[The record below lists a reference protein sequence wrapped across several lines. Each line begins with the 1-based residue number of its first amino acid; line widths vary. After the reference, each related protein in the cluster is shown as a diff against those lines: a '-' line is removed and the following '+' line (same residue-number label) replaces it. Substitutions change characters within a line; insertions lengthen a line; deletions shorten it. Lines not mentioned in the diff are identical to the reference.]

1 MSDADRAPAGEAGYR
16 CGEFELDLARRELR
30 RDGARIDVQPK
41 VFDLIALLVTER
53 QRVLDKDELQD
64 RIWPRQIIT
73 ETALTRA
80 VMKARKALDDDAER
94 QRMIRTV
101 HSRGYRFVGPVELLA
116 EAEPELPAPF
126 AEPEANGPAL
136 TDTADAPEPPP
147 TALPTPARRRLMLQ
161 SLALLALLA
170 VLLSWL
176 WQRERVPVAE
186 GGLRIAVM
194 PVDNATG
201 DASLDWMRL
210 GLMSAVEQILSEGG
224 NLPTVPASSVLE
236 QAGSAVSGAPLA
248 WLGALAERH
257 GASHMVSAELR
268 AAPGA
273 LRLSYR
279 VLGADGS
286 ERRRSLTG
294 ADVQTLARGM
304 GADLLSL
311 FRADG
316 ARREIADDLVG
327 ETFLRGRALRLQG
340 DLRGADALFALAAEQ
355 APDAFWPRYEHA
367 LTRRDLGDH
376 ALAERLL
383 GELLAEAREGGQD
396 ARLRAAANSLGIAR
410 MHAGE
415 LDQADTLFDEAAAAA
430 VRLGDHQALATV
442 FTNRSIVARRR
453 GDLAAARAAAE
464 QSLASYRDAGI
475 AHPPGHIFNTLA
487 QVAISEGRL
496 EAARGY
502 AQQAASAFRLVGNRR
517 GEATATSTLG
527 RLARL
532 QGDFDEALRQG
543 EAALA
548 LHRGTGER
556 RGALSA
562 LLGLS
567 RAAEASGDLQRAHD
581 YAGQAVAD
589 AEALGDRPYR
599 IDAALR
605 IAQLDLAAGQWDAA
619 EAGLSEP
626 LAYFAEAREWLNL
639 HQARLDLAELHWR
652 RGEPAAAL
660 AVLQP
665 AAEWARETGNR
676 LLLARAQWLQGQL
689 ALAEGDPARAL
700 SLAEAGLLAAG
711 EGAPGELLAL
721 LHCLKAEAQAAAQ
734 RWSEVEAPLAAARA
748 AAPWHPLPAWT
759 AARLARQRGDEAR
772 AEVLEAEARSRAGQ
786 RWLAPAS

>member
-1 MSDADRAPAGEAGYR
+1 MSDADRAPAGDSGYR

-30 RDGARIDVQPK
+30 RDGARIEVQPK
-41 VFDLIALLVTER
+41 VFDLIALLVTEH

-80 VMKARKALDDDAER
+80 VMKARKALDDDAEQ

-101 HSRGYRFVGPVELLA
+101 HSRGYRFVGPVEPLVEEPPKIVVSA
-116 EAEPELPAPF
+116 PAQPAMPTTRTGPAVEAPQEAPSPALPA
-126 AEPEANGPAL
+126 A
-136 TDTADAPEPPP
+136 
-147 TALPTPARRRLMLQ
+147 ARRRLVAQTLG
-161 SLALLALLA
+161 LLVLLA

-176 WQRERVPVAE
+176 WQRETVPVTE
-186 GGLRIAVM
+186 GGLRVAVL
-194 PVDNATG
+194 PVNNATG
-201 DASLDWMRL
+201 DVSLDWMRL

-224 NLPTVPASSVLE
+224 NLPTVSAKSVLE
-236 QAGSAVSGAPLA
+236 LGESAAPDAPSAL
-248 WLGALAERH
+248 LGALVERH
-257 GASHMVSAELR
+257 GASHVVSAELR
-268 AAPGA
+268 AAQGA

-294 ADVQTLARGM
+294 ADVPGLARGM

-311 FRADG
+311 FRADA

-340 DLRGADALFALAAEQ
+340 DLHGADALFARAAEQ
-355 APDAFWPRYEHA
+355 APGAFWPRYEYA
-367 LTRRDLGDH
+367 LTRRDLGDQAQAE
-376 ALAERLL
+376 ALLL
-383 GELLAEAREGGQD
+383 ALLAEARAGGED
-396 ARLRAAANSLGIAR
+396 GRLRAAANSLAIAR

-415 LDQADTLFDEAAAAA
+415 LDQADALLDEAAEAAT
-430 VRLGDHQALATV
+430 RLGDHSSLATV

-464 QSLASYRDAGI
+464 QSLASYRHAGI

-517 GEATATSTLG
+517 GEATATNTLG

-532 QGDFDEALRQG
+532 QGRFDEALRQG

-548 LHRGTGER
+548 PHRSSGER

-567 RAAEASGDLQRAHD
+567 RAAEGGGDLERARV
-581 YAGQAVAD
+581 YVGQAIAE
-589 AEALGDRPYR
+589 AEALGDPPYQ

-605 IAQLDLAAGQWDAA
+605 LAQLDLAAGDWQAA
-619 EAGLSEP
+619 EAGLAAP

-639 HQARLDLAELHWR
+639 HQARLDLVELH
-652 RGEPAAAL
+652 
-660 AVLQP
+660 
-665 AAEWARETGNR
+665 
-676 LLLARAQWLQGQL
+676 
-689 ALAEGDPARAL
+689 
-700 SLAEAGLLAAG
+700 
-711 EGAPGELLAL
+711 
-721 LHCLKAEAQAAAQ
+721 
-734 RWSEVEAPLAAARA
+734 
-748 AAPWHPLPAWT
+748 
-759 AARLARQRGDEAR
+759 
-772 AEVLEAEARSRAGQ
+772 
-786 RWLAPAS
+786 